1 MNACNKE
8 QRRLQVQE
16 VLQVASLGGK
26 VVSEKELQL
35 CEDYEDYVEGK
46 ISLEELEKQADD
58 LEWAGV

>member
-35 CEDYEDYVEGK
+35 CEDYVEGK